1 MVDLKK
7 WSRQVLTLSRGAL
20 VAGAALGLA
29 ASMAVN
35 AASAQESDSLRPKY
49 FADLKGKKIV
59 FLPVQMSMDFTKDWD
74 RSFAEMAKQVGMDY
88 SVRDANWSSQA
99 QVQAL
104 DALIVEKPDVILA
117 HNFNVSVLAKQLKRA
132 EDAGILVIQLNLKSL
147 YDTTAY
153 VGIDNTQI
161 GVVGGREIVKD
172 CGEGSGKNGKVA
184 IIIGEPTASDG
195 IYQIQ
200 GLKEA
205 FAKDPHIQIVATQSG
220 KWDPKVSHDVTATI
234 LQQNPDLCAIW
245 SLWGVQAL
253 GSSQALKEANLTG
266 KVGLYTASEG
276 LRYGCDA
283 VKSGDF
289 THLVI
294 WNSQQIPRD
303 VFQIVTFLLQNHVK
317 PGTMKGAVYTPLLE
331 VSKDNLQDNMCW
343 DPVH

>member
-1 MVDLKK
+1 MIDLKQMM
-7 WSRQVLTLSRGAL
+7 RRMLTIARRALLAGAIL
-20 VAGAALGLA
+20 GVAASIGAGAAR
-29 ASMAVN
+29 
-35 AASAQESDSLRPKY
+35 AQESDSLRPKY
-49 FADLKGKKIV
+49 FEALKGKKIV

-74 RSFAEMAKQVGMDY
+74 RTFADLAKQVGMDY
-88 SVRDANWSSQA
+88 SVRDANWSSQT

-104 DALIVEKPDVILA
+104 DALIAEKPDVIIA

-132 EDAGILVIQLNLKSL
+132 EDAGILVIQINLKSL

-161 GVVGGREIVKD
+161 GAVGGREIIKD
-172 CGEGSGKNGKVA
+172 CGESSGRNGKVA

-200 GLKEA
+200 GLKES
-205 FAKDPHIQIVATQSG
+205 FAKDPHIQVVATQSG
-220 KWDPKVSHDVTATI
+220 KWDPKVSQDVTATI

-253 GSSQALKEANLTG
+253 GSAQAIKEAGLTG
-266 KVGLYTASEG
+266 RVGLYTASEG

-289 THLVI
+289 THLII
-294 WNSQQIPRD
+294 WNSTQIPRD

-317 PGTMKGAVYTPLLE
+317 PGSMKGAVYTPLLE
-331 VSKDNLQDNMCW
+331 VSKDNLQDTMCW

>member
-1 MVDLKK
+1 MTDMRKLAD
-7 WSRQVLTLSRGAL
+7 RILALGRGGL
-20 VAGAALGLA
+20 IAGAALGLA
-29 ASMAVN
+29 ASIASS
-35 AASAQESDSLRPKY
+35 AARAQESDSLRPKY
-49 FADLKGKKIV
+49 FEALKGKKIV

-74 RSFAEMAKQVGMDY
+74 RTFTDLAKQVGMDY
-88 SVRDANWSSQA
+88 SVRDANWSSQT

-104 DALIVEKPDVILA
+104 DALIAEKPDVVIA

-161 GVVGGREIVKD
+161 GAVGGREIIKD
-172 CGEGSGKNGKVA
+172 CGEGSGRNGKVA

-195 IYQIQ
+195 IYQVQ
-200 GLKEA
+200 GLKES
-205 FAKDPHIQIVATQSG
+205 FAKDPHIQVVATQGG
-220 KWDPKVSHDVTATI
+220 KWDPKVSHDVTASI

-253 GSSQALKEANLTG
+253 GSAQAIKEAGLTG

-283 VKSGDF
+283 IKSGDF
-289 THLVI
+289 THLII

-303 VFQIVTFLLQNHVK
+303 VFQIVTFLLQNNVK
-317 PGTMKGAVYTPLLE
+317 PGSMHGAIYTPLLE
-331 VSKDNLQDNMCW
+331 VSKNNLQETMCW
-343 DPVH
+343 DPIH